1 MQPSL
6 VTESIQFANT
16 KDEVFAVVID
26 TMTKLGRGGPNVD
39 RLLGKVSG
47 PIKKKRNP
55 FRSCTAELTISE
67 KAGITTVFVAVV
79 CEHDSEASRS
89 YSLDGM
95 RQILPW
101 LIGVKR
107 GLRPLLK

>member
-47 PIKKKRNP
+47 PIK
-55 FRSCTAELTISE
+55 RSAPH
-67 KAGITTVFVAVV
+67 FVAAPQ
-79 CEHDSEASRS
+79 S
-89 YSLDGM
+89 SLFQ
-95 RQILPW
+95 RRLESQPCLS
-101 LIGVKR
+101 L
-107 GLRPLLK
+107 